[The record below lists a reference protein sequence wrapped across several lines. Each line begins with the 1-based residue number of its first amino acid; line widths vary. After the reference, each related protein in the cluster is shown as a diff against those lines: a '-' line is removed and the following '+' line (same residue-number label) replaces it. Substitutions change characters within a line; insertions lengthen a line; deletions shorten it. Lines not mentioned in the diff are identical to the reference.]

1 MLPDPKGDTAGI
13 ASLPALLRRGRLRSD
28 PVIVTTINVNGVRAA
43 IKQRSPENLGLL
55 PWLAE
60 TRSDVVCLQET
71 RADDDQLAAVLGPA
85 LSDGWHLAS
94 AGGDLKGRNG
104 VAVLSRHPIK
114 AVRDLDG
121 ADVGAPPASRGGF
134 ALHGRYVE
142 VDIDG
147 LTVASVYIQ
156 TGEAGTDRQLEKE
169 RFMAALAHRMA
180 TLTDRDAV
188 VCGDWNIA
196 HTENDIKNW
205 RGNVKKSGFLPAE
218 RQWLTDLL
226 AAGWVDVVRVLHP
239 DGPGPYSWWSWRGRA
254 FDNDAGWRIDYQLAT
269 RGLAARV
276 SAARVERAAA
286 YALRW
291 SDHSPVTVEYLR

>member
-1 MLPDPKGDTAGI
+1 M
-13 ASLPALLRRGRLRSD
+13 
-28 PVIVTTINVNGVRAA
+28 
-43 IKQRSPENLGLL
+43 
-55 PWLAE
+55 
-60 TRSDVVCLQET
+60 
-71 RADDDQLAAVLGPA
+71 
-85 LSDGWHLAS
+85 
-94 AGGDLKGRNG
+94 
-104 VAVLSRHPIK
+104 
-114 AVRDLDG
+114 
-121 ADVGAPPASRGGF
+121 
-134 ALHGRYVE
+134 E

-218 RQWLTDLL
+218 RQWLTNPACRGLGRRGSGV
-226 AAGWVDVVRVLHP
+226 APR
-239 DGPGPYSWWSWRGRA
+239 RGRA
-254 FDNDAGWRIDYQLAT
+254 VLVVVMAGEGFRQRRRLAHRLPIGDA
-269 RGLAARV
+269 GLAARA
-276 SAARVERAAA
+276 SAARVERASA

-291 SDHSPVTVEYLR
+291 SDHAPVTVEYR

>member
-1 MLPDPKGDTAGI
+1 ML
-13 ASLPALLRRGRLRSD
+13 
-28 PVIVTTINVNGVRAA
+28 VTTINVNGIRAA

-60 TRSDVVCLQET
+60 TTADVVCLQET
-71 RADDDQLAAVLGPA
+71 RADDDQLAAALEPA

-114 AVRDLDG
+114 SVRDLG
-121 ADVGAPPASRGGF
+121 ADEF

-169 RFMAALAHRMA
+169 RFMSALAHRMA
-180 TLTDRDAV
+180 TLTDRDALV
-188 VCGDWNIA
+188 SDAWLSPPA
-196 HTENDIKNW
+196 RSW
-205 RGNVKKSGFLPAE
+205 RAAE
-218 RQWLTDLL
+218 
-226 AAGWVDVVRVLHP
+226 A
-239 DGPGPYSWWSWRGRA
+239 GPGSPP
-254 FDNDAGWRIDYQLAT
+254 AT
-269 RGLAARV
+269 PPG
-276 SAARVERAAA
+276 
-286 YALRW
+286 
-291 SDHSPVTVEYLR
+291 

>member
-1 MLPDPKGDTAGI
+1 
-13 ASLPALLRRGRLRSD
+13 
-28 PVIVTTINVNGVRAA
+28 VIVSTINVNGIRAA
-43 IKQRSPENLGLL
+43 IKQRSEANLGLL

-60 TRSDVVCLQET
+60 TKADVVCLQET
-71 RADDDQLAAVLGPA
+71 RADDDQLAGALGPA

-104 VAVLSRHPIK
+104 VAVLSRHPIHE
-114 AVRDLDG
+114 VRDLGVDE
-121 ADVGAPPASRGGF
+121 F

-147 LTVASVYIQ
+147 LTVASVYVQ

-169 RFMAALAHRMA
+169 RFMAALAHRMS

-218 RQWLTDLL
+218 RQWLTELL

-239 DGPGPYSWWSWRGRA
+239 DVAGPYSWWSWRGRA
-254 FDNDAGWRIDYQLAT
+254 FDNDAGWRIDYQLASH
-269 RGLAARV
+269 GLAVRA
-276 SAARVERAAA
+276 STARVERAEA

-291 SDHSPVTVEYLR
+291 SDHAPVTVEYRS